1 MFKKIFVNII
11 RVIFAAIF
19 LFSGFV
25 KAIDPLGFTYKM
37 QDYLTAFGGFW
48 EMFTILAFPMAIF
61 LAALEFWIGFNIL
74 FGIYRKLTTILAILF
89 MAVMLPLTLY
99 VAIFNPVTDCGC
111 FGDALI
117 ISNWATFNK
126 NIFFSVFAVILF
138 IWRDEM
144 PPLFGKKSRWY
155 VTAYAFI
162 FIVGLSIYCFRN
174 LPIID
179 FRPYKIGNNILEGMQ
194 IPEGAPRDSFK
205 TVLIYEK
212 DGLQRG
218 FEFQGMNVVDIET
231 GEATDFTTFAQ
242 QWTFVD
248 QQSKLIRKGFEPPIH
263 NFSITT
269 YEDGDITQ
277 NVLTDP
283 NYTFLLIS
291 YKLER
296 ASLRDSARINRIFDF
311 ARENG
316 YRFYCLNAS
325 LYEDVEDFIQ
335 LTGAKFPMAR
345 TDAVTLK
352 TIIRSNPG
360 LVLIKNG
367 TIINKWHH
375 RNLPEFT
382 EPLADS
388 ALGQIPAPTAVRNT
402 LIALGILFVPVIIL
416 MLIGLMCCKRK
427 D

>member
-1 MFKKIFVNII
+1 MKKIIVNVI
-11 RVIFAAIF
+11 RVIFAGVF

-48 EMFTILAFPMAIF
+48 EMFTILAFPMSIF
-61 LAALEFWIGFNIL
+61 LSALEFWIGFNIL
-74 FGIYRKLTTILAILF
+74 FGIYRKQTTILGILM
-89 MAVMLPLTLY
+89 MAMMTPLTLY

-111 FGDALI
+111 FGDALVI
-117 ISNWATFNK
+117 DNWTTFYK
-126 NIFFSVFAVILF
+126 NIFFSAFAVILF
-138 IWRDEM
+138 IWRAEM
-144 PPLFGKKSRWY
+144 PPLFSKKSRWF
-155 VTAYAFI
+155 VSAYAFV
-162 FIVGLSIYCFRN
+162 FIVALSIYCYRN

-194 IPEGAPRDSFK
+194 IPEGAPRDSFR
-205 TVLIYEK
+205 TVFVYEK
-212 DGLQRG
+212 DGIRRE
-218 FEFQGMNVVDIET
+218 FEFQGMNVVDIAT
-231 GEATDFTTFAQ
+231 GETTDFTAFAQ
-242 QWTFVD
+242 EWTFVD
-248 QQSKLIRKGFEPPIH
+248 QNSKLIRKGFEPPIH

-269 YEDGDITQ
+269 LEDGDITQ
-277 NVLTDP
+277 DVLTDP

-360 LVLIKNG
+360 LVLIKDG

-375 RNLPEFT
+375 RNLPVFDK
-382 EPLADS
+382 PLAES
-388 ALGQIPAPTAVRNT
+388 ELGQIPAPTAIRNT
-402 LIALGILFVPVIIL
+402 IIALSILFVPVFVL
-416 MLIGLMCCKRK
+416 MLVGLLFCRK
-427 D
+427 KEQ